1 MMVKPTAPHPMVSI
15 SNQIGALAT
24 GPVFLD
30 EGSKKFSPLLM
41 RCFTV
46 FGHDDH
52 VNTSDDNRSTEQND
66 HGRMFIQK
74 QNVGGDSEDWKQQ
87 QNGNHLRNRISRIN
101 PVPQ

>member
-24 GPVFLD
+24 GPAFLD

-41 RCFTV
+41 RCFPV

-52 VNTSDDNRSTEQND
+52 DVSVLCVFLVDMCVTEFNITIPHPLLPVISYQIFYIELVVNQID
-66 HGRMFIQK
+66 
-74 QNVGGDSEDWKQQ
+74 
-87 QNGNHLRNRISRIN
+87 
-101 PVPQ
+101 

>member
-41 RCFTV
+41 RWFPV

-52 VNTSDDNRSTEQND
+52 DVSVLCEFLVDMCVTEFNITIPHQLLP
-66 HGRMFIQK
+66 
-74 QNVGGDSEDWKQQ
+74 V
-87 QNGNHLRNRISRIN
+87 ISHQIF
-101 PVPQ
+101 

>member
-15 SNQIGALAT
+15 SNQIGALPT

-41 RCFTV
+41 RCFPV

-52 VNTSDDNRSTEQND
+52 DVSVLSEFLVDMCVTEFNITIPHQ
-66 HGRMFIQK
+66 
-74 QNVGGDSEDWKQQ
+74 
-87 QNGNHLRNRISRIN
+87 LL
-101 PVPQ
+101 PVIPHQIF